1 MVVTNE
7 IISLITVILFFTGYH
22 SRITVDTRN
31 IFIEMTATDITKAR
45 TALDILVIMFSEYC
59 KEPFT
64 LVLLPLS
71 SLHIIC
77 AKKG

>member
-1 MVVTNE
+1 
-7 IISLITVILFFTGYH
+7 
-22 SRITVDTRN
+22 
-31 IFIEMTATDITKAR
+31 MTATDITKAR